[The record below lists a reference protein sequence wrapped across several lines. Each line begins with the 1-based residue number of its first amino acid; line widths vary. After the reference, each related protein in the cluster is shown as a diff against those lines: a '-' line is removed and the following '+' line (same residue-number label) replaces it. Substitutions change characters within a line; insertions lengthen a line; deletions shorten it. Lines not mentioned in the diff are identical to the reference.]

1 MRQLVLLVCM
11 GMLIAAASSRAGT
24 IPTWESPSKKLGF
37 YPINNEISL
46 YQSYDDGGRDRGQT
60 VQIISINSIKLLTT
74 FTVEFTGDFNYNYTP
89 GLSND
94 HYMEL
99 GVVKHITSFFSL
111 NVQRVM
117 TTFEDRHINQ
127 YGVRFSF

>member
-1 MRQLVLLVCM
+1 MRKLVLLVCM
-11 GMLIAAASSRAGT
+11 GILAAASTRAGL
-24 IPTWESPSKKLGF
+24 IPSWESPSKKLGF
-37 YPINNEISL
+37 FPISNEISI
-46 YQSYDDGGRDRGQT
+46 YGNVDDRGRDRGRT
-60 VQIISINSIKLLTT
+60 LQIVSLNSFKLLTE
-74 FTVEFTGDFNYNYTP
+74 FTIEFTGDFNYDYTP

-99 GVVKHITSFFSL
+99 GIVKHVTSFFSV

-117 TTFEDRHINQ
+117 STFEADPINQ

>member
-1 MRQLVLLVCM
+1 MRKLVLLVCM
-11 GMLIAAASSRAGT
+11 GILTGAAGPRAG
-24 IPTWESPSKKLGF
+24 ILPTLESSSKKLGF

-46 YQSYDDGGRDRGQT
+46 YQSYDDGGRDRGRT
-60 VQIISINSIKLLTT
+60 LQIISINSIKLLTT
-74 FTVEFTGDFNYNYTP
+74 FTIEFTGDFNYDYTP
-89 GLSND
+89 GLSRD

-99 GVVKHITSFFSL
+99 GVVKHITNFFSL

-117 TTFEDRHINQ
+117 STFEADPVNQ

>member
-1 MRQLVLLVCM
+1 MRKLVLLVCM
-11 GMLIAAASSRAGT
+11 GILAAASTQAGI
-24 IPTWESPSKKLGF
+24 IPSWESPSKKVGF
-37 YPINNEISL
+37 FPISNEISL
-46 YQSYDDGGRDRGQT
+46 YANVDDRGKDRGRT
-60 VQIISINSIKLLTT
+60 LQIVSLNSFKLLTE
-74 FTVEFTGDFNYNYTP
+74 FTIEFTGDFNYDYTP

-99 GVVKHITSFFSL
+99 GIVKHFSRFFSV

-117 TTFEDRHINQ
+117 SSFEAAPVNQ